1 MLKDNERGFERNSI
15 QVYLDEISRYP
26 LLDKEQ
32 EYQLWTDMVPGRELR
47 EYIEQDQGIETD
59 NPALIRD
66 KLEGWYGDVVSAE
79 ELTYMLDTLDVYL
92 LARETFINSNLRLV
106 VSVAK
111 QQRQGRMPFLDM
123 VNEGNMGLMLAVDKF
138 DASKG
143 FKFSTYASWWIRQGI
158 QRASYNQDYTLPMR
172 VPPQHHDT
180 LASYLR
186 TVIDLPSV
194 SGVDGFDRV
203 DEIEKMSGFDAKKQA
218 DAVALY
224 EVMTRSLSLDRPSSD
239 DGDWNLY
246 QVMGVEDDYK
256 SVDQS
261 MVIDRLLS
269 LAESVLSEDEMQALM
284 GRFGLIDGRPMS
296 FDALSVCMGVGVST
310 AKSLYRKAY
319 SKLES
324 ATYVAGW
331 DWFDVAYDSD

>member
-1 MLKDNERGFERNSI
+1 
-15 QVYLDEISRYP
+15 
-26 LLDKEQ
+26 
-32 EYQLWTDMVPGRELR
+32 
-47 EYIEQDQGIETD
+47 
-59 NPALIRD
+59 
-66 KLEGWYGDVVSAE
+66 
-79 ELTYMLDTLDVYL
+79 
-92 LARETFINSNLRLV
+92 
-106 VSVAK
+106 
-111 QQRQGRMPFLDM
+111 RQGRMPFLDM